1 MSDAK
6 FKELIKRRGSFKAK
20 LTHFSNFIRLLP
32 STDLDSFQ
40 AAELKSRLIL
50 MENLFS
56 EFDILQTD
64 LELLSEDADE
74 MYAEREQFE
83 TQYHALVARARTILA
98 TARAPS
104 PALVSATSVDDL
116 QRHGS
121 GCKHD
126 YVRLPKIDLP
136 HFDGNYQHWLEFR
149 DTYLSLIH
157 NNNSIQ
163 EVNKF
168 HYLRAALTGNAALIV
183 KNIDFKAENYSSAW
197 EMLLE
202 RYDNDRI
209 LINNHIQALFNIEH
223 IQHESCTSLRN
234 IIDVTNKNLR
244 ALKTLGQ
251 HSEHGGLGETLIIHM
266 MSEKLD
272 KVTRREWEGYK
283 NNLDSFPHLKH
294 FIKFLSNRADLL
306 ESLNNNKNITTYK
319 TNNENIKTKN
329 YLTTTKTK
337 NTNSENVKC
346 PMCTQNHFLFSCQH
360 FRNLEVEARIKK
372 ASESNVCF
380 NCLRPGH
387 SVKRCSLSHCKYCKV
402 KHNTLLH
409 REPTS
414 ERQTGDNI
422 ALSTNVDLPCS
433 DNNQVHILLS
443 TALAKVTDVNG
454 ELHTARILL
463 DNGSTSNFITREL
476 CGKLGLVRHSTSSTV
491 SGINGQVSNTSEI
504 CSLHLQSYNG
514 GYQVKVSC
522 FVIPKI
528 TQSLPGSYVDKRYI
542 TIPPGI
548 QLADPTFNI
557 PTAIDILVG
566 AEVFWDVLGSD
577 TIDLGN
583 NQPRFQSSKLGWLI
597 SGRVSQLRKQLP
609 VCHFLSQQE
618 SDQLT
623 RFWELDTVSSASCY
637 SSEEQACEKL
647 FQETTYRDASGQF
660 VVTIPLKD
668 SPECL
673 GDSYAMAKRRFLSL
687 ERRFERDS
695 TFKNRY
701 LKFMQEYIDLHHMTE
716 YSKTKQSE
724 YNYFLPHHG
733 VVRESS
739 STTKLRV
746 VYDASASST
755 SGKSFNDIQMVGPT
769 VQEDLLS
776 ILLRYRQH
784 KFVVTG
790 DIEKMYRAILVEP
803 SQRPL
808 QQIVFRSNSS
818 DTLKTYVL
826 NTVTYGTASAPYLA
840 TRCLVSL
847 ADQCSDPEVSQ
858 SIRRDFYVDDYLCG
872 GDTIESVINL
882 CQGVRKTLESAKFH
896 LRKWQSNSPKILE
909 SITNIHTEILDKK
922 LNLNDSP
929 SKTLGLYWD
938 CKTDRLSFSI
948 DLQHNISKITK
959 RNILSLISQVFD
971 PLGLVG
977 PCVVQAK
984 LMLQQLWILKCNWDD
999 EVPTEIKSN
1008 FIEFIESLPALN
1020 LIQIPRWVS
1029 CHNATSVE
1037 LHTFTDASV
1046 CAYGA
1051 CIYVRSVSVDGTVC
1065 VRLLASKN
1073 RVAPI
1078 KPTTIP
1084 RLELCGALL
1093 GTRLFEKV
1101 RKSLTLEFNHCYFWC
1116 DSTIVLGW
1124 LSTLPSRLEQFVRNR
1139 VSEIQE
1145 TTAGQTWSYVP
1156 SKSNPADLTSRG
1168 VKADCI
1174 SSSTLWWSGPDFLN
1188 QTQIQFPI
1196 APNTKHQS
1204 LPETC
1209 LHTTDILKQ
1218 NNNNLISNLI
1228 HKKSSFTSLIRIVA
1242 YIQRFIFNC
1251 KTQNNKNISYLTLT
1265 ELKSSK
1271 NLILQISQQE
1281 MFPEE
1286 YTCLKTNQALNK
1298 KNRLISLSPF
1308 IDSDNLIRVG
1318 GRLNNSNYS
1327 YDVMHPILLCS
1338 KHYVTKIL
1346 FEKEHKALF
1355 HAGPQL
1361 LLAHIRL
1368 TYWPLAGRNLAKH
1381 VVRNCVRCS
1390 RFKAQPVQV
1399 VMGNLPTDRTHL
1411 EYPFLNTG
1419 VDYAGPVLIADRR
1432 GRGCKLLKSYI
1443 CVFVCFAVRAVHL
1456 ELVSDLTKEAFL
1468 AAFSR
1473 FISRRGKPQ
1482 RVYSDNG
1489 TTFVGAFNELSRFL
1503 KVSSNSIES
1512 DLANKG
1518 IEFKFIPA
1526 YSPHFGG
1533 LWESAVKSTKHLL
1546 RRVMGLTHLTYEE
1559 LSTCLIQIEA
1569 ILNSRPIT
1577 PLSTDPSD
1585 LSYLSPSLFL
1595 IGRSLTSFP
1604 RPQIT
1609 DVNIQRLQ
1617 RFDRVEKLRQH
1628 FWQRFS
1634 NEYVSLL
1641 QQKTKWQTAGQD
1653 LKTGTMVLVKDA
1665 NLPPLLWLLGRVVAV
1680 KAGSDGRCRVADILT
1695 KKGTITRAYN
1705 NICPLPVSS
1714 SSSSTSS

>member
-1 MSDAK
+1 MSEAK
-6 FKELIKRRGSFKAK
+6 IKELIKRRGGFKAK
-20 LTHFSNFIRLLP
+20 LTHFSNFLRLLP
-32 STDLDSFQ
+32 NNDLDNFQ
-40 AAELKSRLIL
+40 AAELKSRLNL
-50 MENLFS
+50 METLYK
-56 EFDILQTD
+56 EFDVLQTD
-64 LELLSEDADE
+64 LELMSEDADD

-83 TQYHALVARARTILA
+83 TQYHALVARARTHVEP
-98 TARAPS
+98 ARAPS
-104 PALVSATSVDDL
+104 PALMSATSTDDL
-116 QRHGS
+116 PQHGS

-126 YVRLPKIDLP
+126 FVRLPKIDLP
-136 HFDGNYQHWLEFR
+136 HFDGDYQHWLEFR

-157 NNNSIQ
+157 HNNSIQ
-163 EVNKF
+163 EINKF
-168 HYLRAALTGNAALIV
+168 HYLRAALTGSASLV
-183 KNIDFKAENYSSAW
+183 LKSIDFKADNYGTAW
-197 EMLLE
+197 QLLLE
-202 RYDNDRI
+202 RYNNER
-209 LINNHIQALFNIEH
+209 LLVNNHVQALFNLE
-223 IQHESCTSLRN
+223 QFEHESCSSLRN
-234 IIDVTNKNLR
+234 MIDVTNKNLC
-244 ALKTLGQ
+244 ALSTLGQ
-251 HSEHGGLGETLIIHM
+251 PTEQGGLGETLIIHM
-266 MSEKLD
+266 MSDKLD
-272 KVTRREWEGYK
+272 KVTRREWEEHK
-283 NNLDSFPHLKH
+283 NNLDAFPHLKDY
-294 FIKFLSNRADLL
+294 IKFLSNRADLL
-306 ESLNNNKNITTYK
+306 ESLNNNKNTTN
-319 TNNENIKTKN
+319 TQNIKENNKTKS

-337 NTNSENVKC
+337 QNNSDNVKC
-346 PMCTQNHFLFSCQH
+346 PMCSQNHFLFSCQS

-372 ASESNVCF
+372 ASESNVCL

-387 SVKRCSLSHCKYCKV
+387 SVKRCNLSHCKYCKV

-409 REPTS
+409 RESTTEKP
-414 ERQTGDNI
+414 TGDNI
-422 ALSTNVDLPCS
+422 ALSSNVVLPCS

-463 DNGSTSNFITREL
+463 DNGSTSNFITQEL
-476 CGKLGLVRHSTSSTV
+476 CGKLGLVRQSTSSTV
-491 SGINGQVSNTSEI
+491 SGINGQVSSTSET
-504 CSLHLQSYNG
+504 CSLHLQSCDG
-514 GYQVKVSC
+514 SYQAKVSC
-522 FVIPKI
+522 FVMPKI

-548 QLADPTFNI
+548 QLADPSFNI
-557 PTAIDILVG
+557 PSAINILVG

-577 TIDLGN
+577 TINLGK
-583 NQPRFQSSKLGWLI
+583 NQPRLQSSKLGWLI
-597 SGRVSQLRKQLP
+597 SGRVSQLRTQP
-609 VCHFLSQQE
+609 SVCHFLSQEE
-618 SDQLT
+618 SDQVT
-623 RFWELDTVSSASCY
+623 RFWELDTVSSDSCF
-637 SSEEQACEKL
+637 STEEQACEKL
-647 FQETTYRDASGQF
+647 FQETTRRDTHGQF

-668 SPECL
+668 SPKCL

-701 LKFMQEYIDLHHMTE
+701 LQFMQEYIDLHHMTE
-716 YSKTKQSE
+716 YSQPNPSE
-724 YNYFLPHHG
+724 FNYFLPHHG

-739 STTKLRV
+739 TTTKLRV
-746 VYDASASST
+746 VYDASATST

-808 QQIVFRSNSS
+808 QQIVFRFNSS
-818 DTLKTYVL
+818 DPLKTYTL

-840 TRCLVSL
+840 TKCLVSL

-858 SIRRDFYVDDYLCG
+858 SIRRDFYVDDYLSG
-872 GDTIESVINL
+872 GDSIETVIKL
-882 CQGVRKTLESAKFH
+882 CQGVVNNLESAKFH

-909 SITNIHTEILDKK
+909 SVTNINTENIDKK
-922 LNLNDSP
+922 LNLSDSP

-938 CKTDRLSFSI
+938 CKTDRLFFSI
-948 DLQHNISKITK
+948 DSKQISKITK

-977 PCVVQAK
+977 PCIVQAK

-999 EVPTEIKSN
+999 EVPTEIKSQ
-1008 FIEFIESLPALN
+1008 FHEFLHSLPALN
-1020 LIQIPRWVS
+1020 SLHIPRWVS
-1029 CHNATSVE
+1029 CNNASLME
-1037 LHTFTDASV
+1037 LHTFTDASER
-1046 CAYGA
+1046 AYGA
-1051 CIYVRSVSVDGTVC
+1051 CIYVRTVAVDGTVC

-1093 GTRLFEKV
+1093 GTRLFLKV

-1145 TTAGQTWSYVP
+1145 ATTGQTWSYVP
-1156 SKSNPADLTSRG
+1156 SKSNPADLVSRG

-1188 QTQIQFPI
+1188 ETKIQFPI
-1196 APNTKHQS
+1196 SPNTQIHS
-1204 LPETC
+1204 LPEIS
-1209 LHTTDILKQ
+1209 LHTAADTFKQ
-1218 NNNNLISNLI
+1218 NNINIISHLI
-1228 HKKSSFTSLIRIVA
+1228 HKKSSFTSLIRIIGYV
-1242 YIQRFIFNC
+1242 QRFIFNC
-1251 KTQNNKNISYLTLT
+1251 RKQNNKKSSYLTLS

-1271 NLILQISQQE
+1271 TLILQISQQE

-1286 YTCLKTNQALNK
+1286 YTCLKTNQALHK

-1338 KHYVTKIL
+1338 KHDLTKII

-1381 VVRNCVRCS
+1381 IVRKCVRCN
-1390 RFKAQPVQV
+1390 RFKAQPIQV
-1399 VMGNLPTDRTHL
+1399 IMGDLPTDRTHL

-1419 VDYAGPVLIADRR
+1419 VDYAGPVLIANRR
-1432 GRGCKLLKSYI
+1432 GRGCKLIKSYI
-1443 CVFVCFAVRAVHL
+1443 CVFVCFAVKAVHL

-1503 KVSSNSIES
+1503 KVSSSNIES

-1533 LWESAVKSTKHLL
+1533 IWESAVKSTKHLL
-1546 RRVMGLTHLTYEE
+1546 RRVMSLTHLTYEE

-1569 ILNSRPIT
+1569 ILNSRPLT

-1585 LSYLSPSLFL
+1585 LSYLCPSHFL
-1595 IGRSLTSFP
+1595 IGRPLTSFP

-1653 LKTGTMVLVKDA
+1653 LKTGAMVLVRDA

-1680 KAGSDGRCRVADILT
+1680 KTGSDGHCRVADILT

-1714 SSSSTSS
+1714 TSS